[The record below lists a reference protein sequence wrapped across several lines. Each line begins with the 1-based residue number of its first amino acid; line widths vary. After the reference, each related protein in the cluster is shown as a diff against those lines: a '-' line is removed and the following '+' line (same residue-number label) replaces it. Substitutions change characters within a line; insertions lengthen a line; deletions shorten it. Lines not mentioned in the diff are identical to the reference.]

1 MALRMWLV
9 LVNVALLSVAYGL
22 SNDKSADQVLKTIEK
37 LVTDNQKNQEVI
49 ARLMSDRKE
58 DRKELQHLR
67 EEVRKLSQTVDSN
80 KKVRTLL
87 DTLSKIKIISQRMSN
102 AILNTFSLN
111 LRHDNTLKLSHVHK
125 ESRENWASIH
135 RC

>member
-9 LVNVALLSVAYGL
+9 LVNVALLSVSYGL
-22 SNDKSADQVLKTIEK
+22 STDKSADQVLETIEK

-49 ARLMSDRKE
+49 ARLMSDREKN
-58 DRKELQHLR
+58 RKELQQLR

-87 DTLSKIKIISQRMSN
+87 DTLSKIKIISQ
-102 AILNTFSLN
+102 
-111 LRHDNTLKLSHVHK
+111 
-125 ESRENWASIH
+125 
-135 RC
+135 

>member
-87 DTLSKIKIISQRMSN
+87 DTLSKIKIISQ
-102 AILNTFSLN
+102 
-111 LRHDNTLKLSHVHK
+111 
-125 ESRENWASIH
+125 
-135 RC
+135 